1 MREYKEFANKAI
13 PFLTLYEEGDNG
25 PEAIIEF
32 TCGTA
37 FGIYRKM
44 SFPPRPHARNEVA
57 NPAFSTTA
65 HVLLELTRPACRSA
79 LCRSDGYSAA
89 EPSPLSSCPPGQRTP
104 TGFQMRPGS

>member
-25 PEAIIEF
+25 LKAIIEF
-32 TCGTA
+32 TYGTP

-44 SFPPRPHARNEVA
+44 SFPSRPHARNEVA

-65 HVLLELTRPACRSA
+65 HVLLELPLQQNLWAVSGSGSFPSA
-79 LCRSDGYSAA
+79 W
-89 EPSPLSSCPPGQRTP
+89 
-104 TGFQMRPGS
+104 